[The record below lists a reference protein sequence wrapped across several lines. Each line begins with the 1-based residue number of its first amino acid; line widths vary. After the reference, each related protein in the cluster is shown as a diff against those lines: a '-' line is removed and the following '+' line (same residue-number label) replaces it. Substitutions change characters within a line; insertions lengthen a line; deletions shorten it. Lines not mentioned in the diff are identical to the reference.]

1 MTREEFAKKWGLHPA
16 EGYGNA
22 RFDFS
27 EALLKDLDSLSLTAL
42 ISEHYYPKEFTE
54 WVMSELAK
62 NNFGIYVH
70 YVTKKGM
77 AGVIELEFDTMDEA
91 FNYWKENYK

>member
-1 MTREEFAKKWGLHPA
+1 MMANMRA
-16 EGYGNA
+16 ETCFTGDYEINQLA
-22 RFDFS
+22 NEIESR
-27 EALLKDLDSLSLTAL
+27 LTAL
-42 ISEHYYPKEFTE
+42 ISENYYPKEFTE